1 MVIHMAF
8 MGNEYYCT
16 YDSKDQVQSQYFEQ
30 NLFCYYKQHKGDNF
44 SIEEVKNIIA
54 DNEMKVN

>member
-1 MVIHMAF
+1 
-8 MGNEYYCT
+8 
-16 YDSKDQVQSQYFEQ
+16 
-30 NLFCYYKQHKGDNF
+30 YYKQHKGDNF

>member
-1 MVIHMAF
+1 MS
-8 MGNEYYCT
+8 
-16 YDSKDQVQSQYFEQ
+16 SKVT
-30 NLFCYYKQHKGDNF
+30 YKQHKGDNF

>member
-1 MVIHMAF
+1 MI
-8 MGNEYYCT
+8 
-16 YDSKDQVQSQYFEQ
+16 
-30 NLFCYYKQHKGDNF
+30 KQHKGDNF

>member
-1 MVIHMAF
+1 MNIIVHMTVRTRYSHSTSSKICFVII
-8 MGNEYYCT
+8 NNT
-16 YDSKDQVQSQYFEQ
+16 
-30 NLFCYYKQHKGDNF
+30 KGDN

>member
-1 MVIHMAF
+1 
-8 MGNEYYCT
+8 
-16 YDSKDQVQSQYFEQ
+16 
-30 NLFCYYKQHKGDNF
+30 CYYKQHKGDNF

>member
-1 MVIHMAF
+1 MNIIVHMTVRTR
-8 MGNEYYCT
+8 YSHST
-16 YDSKDQVQSQYFEQ
+16 EQ

>member
-1 MVIHMAF
+1 MVLRAKF
-8 MGNEYYCT
+8 
-16 YDSKDQVQSQYFEQ
+16 V
-30 NLFCYYKQHKGDNF
+30 CYYKQHKGDNF

>member
-1 MVIHMAF
+1 MNIIVHMTVRTRYSHSTSSKICFVII
-8 MGNEYYCT
+8 NNT
-16 YDSKDQVQSQYFEQ
+16 
-30 NLFCYYKQHKGDNF
+30 KGDNF

>member
-1 MVIHMAF
+1 
-8 MGNEYYCT
+8 
-16 YDSKDQVQSQYFEQ
+16 
-30 NLFCYYKQHKGDNF
+30 KGDNF

>member
-1 MVIHMAF
+1 
-8 MGNEYYCT
+8 
-16 YDSKDQVQSQYFEQ
+16 
-30 NLFCYYKQHKGDNF
+30 KQHKGDNF

>member
-1 MVIHMAF
+1 
-8 MGNEYYCT
+8 
-16 YDSKDQVQSQYFEQ
+16 
-30 NLFCYYKQHKGDNF
+30 YKQHKGDNF

>member
-1 MVIHMAF
+1 M
-8 MGNEYYCT
+8 
-16 YDSKDQVQSQYFEQ
+16 
-30 NLFCYYKQHKGDNF
+30 FCYYEQHKGDNF

>member
-1 MVIHMAF
+1 M
-8 MGNEYYCT
+8 
-16 YDSKDQVQSQYFEQ
+16 
-30 NLFCYYKQHKGDNF
+30 FCYYKQHKGDNI

>member
-1 MVIHMAF
+1 M
-8 MGNEYYCT
+8 N
-16 YDSKDQVQSQYFEQ
+16 
-30 NLFCYYKQHKGDNF
+30 YYKQHKGDNF

>member
-1 MVIHMAF
+1 M
-8 MGNEYYCT
+8 C
-16 YDSKDQVQSQYFEQ
+16 
-30 NLFCYYKQHKGDNF
+30 CYYKQHKGDNF

>member
-1 MVIHMAF
+1 MNIIVHMTVRTRYSHSTSSKICFVII
-8 MGNEYYCT
+8 NNTKEIT
-16 YDSKDQVQSQYFEQ
+16 
-30 NLFCYYKQHKGDNF
+30 